1 MYLLIQVLVQ
11 VVVIEIV
18 LSPFALCRTVVVENV
33 VYSTVI
39 SAGGV
44 FSP

>member
-1 MYLLIQVLVQ
+1 MYLLVQ

-33 VYSTVI
+33 VYRTVI
-39 SAGGV
+39 SAGASGV
-44 FSP
+44 FSPY